1 MATASPLPA
10 PSLPRRKKVRPRSMT
25 VFRSFTLPEGDDRW
39 LWLEARSRGVTVAEL
54 LRRLV
59 ANERGR

>member
-1 MATASPLPA
+1 
-10 PSLPRRKKVRPRSMT
+10 MT